1 MGGDS
6 QPTAPDALLLLAT
19 GCPHCPAVLEG
30 LGALLKEG
38 VIGRLE
44 VVNIAMHPEVAQALG
59 VRTVPWTRIGPFEL
73 DGALPP
79 AELRLWAE
87 AAFKPE
93 GMKAYFF
100 QMLKNGRRDK
110 VERAIRTEPQRSVI
124 FAELMRD
131 PDTSMAVRLGISAV
145 LEELHG
151 TGLTD
156 PLIPALAEL
165 SRSGDALTRADA
177 CHFLSLIGG
186 DAIIPHLRAC
196 LDDEDSEVCE
206 IAQEA
211 LAEIT
216 HK

>member
-1 MGGDS
+1 MGNDS
-6 QPTAPDALLLLAT
+6 QPTAPDALLLLAP
-19 GCPHCPAVLEG
+19 GCPHCPVVLEG
-30 LGALLKEG
+30 LSALLKEG

-44 VVNIAMHPEVAQALG
+44 AVNIAVYPEVAQALG
-59 VRTVPWTRIGPFEL
+59 ARSVPWTRIGPFEL
-73 DGALPP
+73 EGTLMP
-79 AELRLWAE
+79 AELRHWAE

-110 VERAIRTEPQRSVI
+110 VERAIRTEPQRSII

-145 LEELHG
+145 LEEFHG

-156 PLIPALAEL
+156 ALIPALAEL
-165 SRSGDALTRADA
+165 SRNGDALTRADA

-186 DAIIPHLRAC
+186 NAIIPHLHAC
-196 LDDEDSEVCE
+196 LDDEDSEVRE

-211 LAEIT
+211 LAET
-216 HK
+216 TNK